1 MKYQFTSIIGKLV
14 IDDAGKIIGDS
25 APQKT
30 SLKEL
35 PPEQIHLVLEAL
47 KDKKYFSVLVEKNKE
62 LTKKAIKESVNED
75 NLITQTISNITELDR
90 AGNLLVKRLREWY
103 GLYFPELS
111 EKIQSHDSFVEV
123 VILYKSKKE
132 LAKEF
137 SVKDLMGADLSKAD
151 VEEMLLLAIQVK
163 ALYEVRKQHEV
174 YLERVM
180 KQYCP
185 NILELA
191 GTTIGAKLLELGK
204 SLKHL
209 AMLPAS
215 TIQLL
220 GAEKALFRHLKTGSR
235 SPKYGVI
242 FQHQLIQQ
250 APKKIRG
257 KAARMLADKLSLC
270 ARLDYFKGEFK
281 APEYKKQ
288 LEEKL
293 L

>member
-1 MKYQFTSIIGKLV
+1 MKYLFTNVIGRFI
-14 IDDAGKIIGDS
+14 IDDNGSITKDS

-30 SLKEL
+30 QLKEL
-35 PPEQIHLVLEAL
+35 PTEKINLALEAF
-47 KDKKYFSVLVEKNKE
+47 KDKKYFASFSEKNKE
-62 LTKKAIKESVNED
+62 ITKKAIKDSVNED

-111 EKIQSHDSFVEV
+111 ERIQSHESFVEV
-123 VILYKSKKE
+123 ILAKSKTE
-132 LAKEF
+132 LTKEF
-137 SVKDLMGADLSKAD
+137 SVENLMGADLSKAD
-151 VEEMLLLAIQVK
+151 VDEMLLLATQVK
-163 ALYEVRKQHEV
+163 ALYEVRKQHEI
-174 YLERVM
+174 YLEGIM
-180 KQYCP
+180 KNYCP

-191 GTTIGAKLLELGK
+191 GVTVGAKLLELGK

-235 SPKYGVI
+235 SPKYGVV
-242 FQHQLIQQ
+242 FQHQLIQN

-281 APEYKKQ
+281 APEYRKI
-288 LEEKL
+288 LEEKIK
-293 L
+293 

>member
-1 MKYQFTSIIGKLV
+1 MKYQFTNILSRFV
-14 IDDAGKIIGDS
+14 IDDNGNITEDNTS
-25 APQKT
+25 QKT

-35 PPEQIHLVLEAL
+35 PSEKSNLFLKAL
-47 KDKKYFSVLVEKNKE
+47 KNKKYYSAFAEKNKE
-62 LTKKAIKESVNED
+62 ITRKAIKESVNED

-90 AGNLLVKRLREWY
+90 ASNLLVKRLREWY

-111 EKIQSHDSFVEV
+111 EKIQSHDTFVEV
-123 VILYKSKKE
+123 ISAKSKTE

-137 SVKDLMGADLSKAD
+137 SVKNLMGADLDKAD
-151 VEEMLLLAIQVK
+151 VDEMLLLAKQVK
-163 ALYEVRKQHEV
+163 ALYEVRKQHEI
-174 YLERVM
+174 YLEKLM
-180 KQYCP
+180 KKYCP

-191 GTTIGAKLLELGK
+191 GTTVGAKLLELGK

-235 SPKYGVI
+235 SPKYGVV
-242 FQHQLIQQ
+242 FQHRLIQLAQ
-250 APKKIRG
+250 KKIKG

-281 APEYKKQ
+281 APEYKKG
-288 LEEKL
+288 LEEKIL
-293 L
+293 S

>member
-1 MKYQFTSIIGKLV
+1 MKYQFTSIIGKFV

-35 PPEQIHLVLEAL
+35 PPEKIHLALETL
-47 KDKKYFSVLVEKNKE
+47 KDKKYFPIFAEKNKE

-90 AGNLLVKRLREWY
+90 AGNLLFKRLREWY

-123 VILYKSKKE
+123 ILAKSKKE

-151 VEEMLLLAIQVK
+151 VEEMLLLATQVK
-163 ALYEVRKQHEV
+163 AIYEVRKQHEV
-174 YLERVM
+174 YLEKVM
-180 KQYCP
+180 KKYCP

-191 GTTIGAKLLELGK
+191 GTTVGAKLLELGK

-235 SPKYGVI
+235 SPKYGVV